1 MCCKASALAIIVVM
15 DFSWSAIVFRAALSA
30 SSSAGSTAAACAV
43 EAMTTAAAAS
53 EMAVGADAARGSAA
67 LGGDVCDV
75 CVCNALGA
83 ESARM
88 GPTPAD
94 GDVTLLSLTAFNA
107 EPAGMLVLASMEC
120 CALVL

>member
-67 LGGDVCDV
+67 LGGDVC
-75 CVCNALGA
+75 VCNALGA

-88 GPTPAD
+88 GATPAD